1 MRKLTLTRQ
10 QWERVST
17 WLALNQ
23 HVVDVQIVEYAD
35 SGIGHSHTAYFLD
48 SEQKVLHEMDITD
61 VANW

>member
-1 MRKLTLTRQ
+1 MRKMTLSRH

-23 HVVDVQIVEYAD
+23 HVVDVEIVEYTD
-35 SGIGHSHTAYFLD
+35 SGIGHSHTAHFLD

-61 VANW
+61 VSNW

>member
-1 MRKLTLTRQ
+1 MRKMTLTRQ

-23 HVVDVQIVEYAD
+23 HVVDVEIVEYTD

-48 SEQKVLHEMDITD
+48 SEHAVAHEMDITD
-61 VANW
+61 VSTW